1 MLPQSI
7 LIFRWSMFIKC
18 VGDSLA
24 ILRAELKSQKKHVRN
39 LKKKSLWSKILEEVM
54 EKLVD
59 IVHFLYLEIR
69 EAFGSAGMLSR
80 IARIIDYCWDGRL
93 NRTCLL
99 YLFSCLTSQTLI
111 SKWKILKATI
121 RSWGMLVL
129 LYIMQTLSLKLIL
142 WLVKD
147 LT

>member
-1 MLPQSI
+1 
-7 LIFRWSMFIKC
+7 MFIKC

-80 IARIIDYCWDGRL
+80 IARIIDYD
-93 NRTCLL
+93 
-99 YLFSCLTSQTLI
+99 
-111 SKWKILKATI
+111 
-121 RSWGMLVL
+121 
-129 LYIMQTLSLKLIL
+129 
-142 WLVKD
+142 
-147 LT
+147 